1 MSNNEWDVFKES
13 VKPIKKEGTAKTIVK
28 KITPRTTSKQTIKSI
43 TADLETVLSK
53 EWGSL
58 EKNTHK
64 KILKNQIR
72 ISKKLDLHGRSVE
85 ESKIAVLKFINDNF
99 ETQNRLLLII
109 CGKGK
114 RLDVNHGWQG
124 TGILNK
130 KIPDWLNS
138 KALFNKVLWFDY
150 ARPNQGGKGAY
161 IVYLKKLK
169 NKLS

>member
-1 MSNNEWDVFKES
+1 M
-13 VKPIKKEGTAKTIVK
+13 
-28 KITPRTTSKQTIKSI
+28 
-43 TADLETVLSK
+43 LSS
-53 EWGSL
+53 EWGNL

-64 KILKNQIR
+64 KILKNQIK
-72 ISKKLDLHGRSVE
+72 ISNKLDLHGRSVE
-85 ESKIAVLKFINDNF
+85 ESKIAVFKFITNNF

-114 RLDVNHGWQG
+114 RLGVTHGWQG

-150 ARPNQGGKGAY
+150 ARPDQGGKGAY

-169 NKLS
+169 NELS

>member
-1 MSNNEWDVFKES
+1 MSDKDWDVFKES
-13 VKPIKKEGTAKTIVK
+13 VSPIKKEGKTKTIIK
-28 KITPRTTSKQTIKSI
+28 KIIPKKVSNQTTRTS
-43 TADLETVLSK
+43 ADLETVLSE
-53 EWGSL
+53 EWGTL

-64 KILKNQIR
+64 KILKNQIK

-85 ESKIAVLKFINDNF
+85 ESRIEVFKFITNNF
-99 ETQNRLLLII
+99 EKQNRLLLII

-114 RLDVNHGWQG
+114 RLDVNHGWKG

-130 KIPDWLNS
+130 KIPNWLNS

-150 ARPNQGGKGAY
+150 ARPDQGGKGAY

-169 NKLS
+169 NELS

>member
-1 MSNNEWDVFKES
+1 MNDKEWDVFKES
-13 VKPIKKEGTAKTIVK
+13 VKPIKKEGTAKPIKK
-28 KITPRTTSKQTIKSI
+28 KITPRTTSNQTTRD

-53 EWGSL
+53 EWGTL
-58 EKNTHK
+58 EKNTLK
-64 KILKNQIR
+64 KILKNQIK

-85 ESKIAVLKFINDNF
+85 ESKIEVFKFITDNF
-99 ETQNRLLLII
+99 EIQNRLLLII

-114 RLDVNHGWQG
+114 RLDVSHGWQG
-124 TGILNK
+124 TGVLNK

-150 ARPNQGGKGAY
+150 ARPDHGGKGAY